1 MRSFPV
7 IFIFASYFL
16 VYCLCTVDVIYY
28 MQLHLHSKNIK
39 ALMLY
44 SWFLVLHFQFL
55 KKNAL
60 YNVDLIA
67 HTVHQHSKNVHF
79 TGPPSAPTDLNITS
93 YNDSTTLLVWGPPP
107 DAQSPPLLSYAVVIR
122 NGIGAPVYSETV
134 REPQLVITTPDPCG
148 HYEATVTPMC
158 GSITGAQTSPV
169 ELESK
174 FKETALYCF
183 GNDVSLYNVPAN
195 SP

>member
-1 MRSFPV
+1 M
-7 IFIFASYFL
+7 
-16 VYCLCTVDVIYY
+16 
-28 MQLHLHSKNIK
+28 
-39 ALMLY
+39 
-44 SWFLVLHFQFL
+44 
-55 KKNAL
+55 
-60 YNVDLIA
+60 
-67 HTVHQHSKNVHF
+67 
-79 TGPPSAPTDLNITS
+79 
-93 YNDSTTLLVWGPPP
+93 
-107 DAQSPPLLSYAVVIR
+107 
-122 NGIGAPVYSETV
+122 YSEIV

-158 GSITGAQTSPV
+158 GSITGVQTSPV